1 MKIVSTKFC
10 DSIDTD
16 EKLVN
21 RKISKDEQD
30 DRRLNRSER
39 HCFSVWWI
47 AFKKGELFRN
57 RAILSDG
64 DSRKKRSNRRKLI
77 YLVQPFLRGGKRS
90 TTRERIWVSS
100 RRRFTRKLL
109 SLGGRRVE
117 IRKVDLELVD
127 SPRKVKFRISRAPLT
142 KFRRTNSPRDQ
153 RPRPH
158 TGTSHSQTRVAKLHR
173 DRVSMTKKSARSD
186 TRSRSDTE
194 ITIYCSFLW

>member
-1 MKIVSTKFC
+1 MTLFLGVA
-10 DSIDTD
+10 
-16 EKLVN
+16 
-21 RKISKDEQD
+21 
-30 DRRLNRSER
+30 
-39 HCFSVWWI
+39 I

-117 IRKVDLELVD
+117 IRKVDLQLVD

-194 ITIYCSFLW
+194 IIIYCSFL